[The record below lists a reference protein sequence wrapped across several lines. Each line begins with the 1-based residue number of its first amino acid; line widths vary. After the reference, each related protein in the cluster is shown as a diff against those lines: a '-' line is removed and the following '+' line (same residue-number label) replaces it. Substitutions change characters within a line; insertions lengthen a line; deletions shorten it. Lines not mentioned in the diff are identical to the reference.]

1 MQIPAAGSFRLG
13 FEVSGKRSPRPGSR
27 LLSLPSAEVIG
38 RASQSTFHRG
48 AAFRGPVLRRRQGP
62 APLPSNDPKRHCD
75 GLNSFPPWAT
85 GSRASRRPPRAGP
98 ALLLVT
104 GSRASRRPPRA
115 GPALLLAR
123 SLRAAAPHCS
133 LLLGQ
138 KQHVPVD
145 FMKGNFPHL
154 AAWLQKL
161 ESTK

>member
-27 LLSLPSAEVIG
+27 LLSLPSAEVTG

-98 ALLLVT
+98 ALLL
-104 GSRASRRPPRA
+104 
-115 GPALLLAR
+115 AR

-133 LLLGQ
+133 LLPGQ

-145 FMKGNFPHL
+145 FMKGNFPYL